1 MKERIL
7 QANLNNL
14 GGAFSVAYEAQK
26 KLTDEY
32 VFDYFFP
39 DAFVQNAVYEDLMRM
54 GSKCVGEISC
64 SNRFLKQYT
73 IYKTLLQY
81 LNENEY

>member
-26 KLTDEY
+26 KLADEY

-39 DAFVQNAVYEDLMRM
+39 DAFVKNAVYLRKLIVAYNITRIII
-54 GSKCVGEISC
+54 GNSSICYFIS
-64 SNRFLKQYT
+64 
-73 IYKTLLQY
+73 
-81 LNENEY
+81 